1 MDNLFLLLFLA
12 SIVSLVVGLFKPSL
26 FTRFLKD
33 RATRKGVVKIFGIA
47 TVAFFILFAAT
58 TDNTTK
64 PVEIK
69 NDVPAQQV
77 QQEVNKGPYSALE
90 VSDVTADNNKVNISG
105 NTDLPTGATLIV
117 GFDVWGRSGSDLYTG
132 VNEKTTVSNG
142 KYNVSLDVPQRDE
155 FKKGPYEVSVSFT
168 PRGQSDS
175 VIALV
180 GKDGENLEGDLVD
193 KTFDSFNMFELEKK
207 VDIQL
212 SVTPPSYTF
221 QTPSEFSQ
229 GSAERALAEY
239 VGAWKNQD
247 WQKMVNFSQKTWV
260 DGESDPAGTL
270 EAWYD
275 FKTLKGFEIK
285 DAMTTGND
293 VSKDVT
299 YVVYYEAITNQIEK
313 KQITARVIK
322 ETAAYTPSAQGQW
335 GANPTSALRE
345 DDVK

>member
-1 MDNLFLLLFLA
+1 MDNLFLLLFFVSIISLA
-12 SIVSLVVGLFKPSL
+12 VGLVKPSL

-33 RATRKGVVKIFGIA
+33 RATRKGIAKIFGIA
-47 TVAFFILFAAT
+47 TVVFFVLFAIT
-58 TDNTTK
+58 TDKSTK
-64 PVEIK
+64 PVENK
-69 NDVPAQQV
+69 NVTPTQQN
-77 QQEVNKGPYSALE
+77 QQEVNKGPYSVLE

-117 GFDVWGRSGSDLYTG
+117 GFDVWGRSGSDLYIG
-132 VNEKTTVSNG
+132 INEKTTVSNG
-142 KYNVSLDVPQRDE
+142 KYNVILDVPQRDE

-180 GKDGENLEGDLVD
+180 GKDGENLEGNLVD
-193 KTFDSFNMFELEKK
+193 EAFDSFNTLELEKK
-207 VDIQL
+207 VDVQL

-229 GSAERALAEY
+229 GSAERTLAEY
-239 VGAWKNQD
+239 VNAWKNQD
-247 WQKMVNFSQKTWV
+247 WQKMVSFSQKTWV
-260 DGESDPAGTL
+260 SGESDPAGIL

-299 YVVYYEAITNQIEK
+299 FVVYYEAFTNQIDK

-335 GANPTSALRE
+335 GVNPTSALRE
-345 DDVK
+345 DDIK